1 MDFDLSPEL
10 TELQSVV
17 RRIAQEKVKPRA
29 REIDKTGE
37 YPQDLFEVFR
47 DAGLFGLC
55 IPEAYGGSGAGILG
69 LTIAIEEVAKY
80 SNAAALMLLL
90 SRLPTGPI
98 MIAGSERQ
106 RERYLPSI
114 ADGSK
119 RCAFGLSEPQ
129 AGSDVMGMRTH
140 AAPDP
145 ASPGAWILNGTK
157 CWMSGIKEADWYM
170 IFAKTSA
177 PDSRSHDSI
186 SAFIVERSWDGVQV
200 VRTDHKMGVRGVET
214 GELSLSDV
222 HVPKENIV
230 GEVGGFRL
238 AMPGLNAMRPIV
250 AARGIG
256 LAEGS
261 LMYATEYVK
270 TRQAFNKTIADF
282 QGIQWEIAK
291 CAVDIE
297 AARLL
302 TYRSAWLADQ
312 GRFTKEWVPYL
323 SMAKYF
329 ATELAV
335 RASGLAVQLL
345 GAAGYMEDHPVEQW
359 YRDAKQLTI
368 VEGTSQVQLGL
379 IAKGVL
385 DQHLWWN

>member
-1 MDFDLSPEL
+1 MDFDLSPDL
-10 TELQSVV
+10 AELQQLV
-17 RRIAQEKVKPRA
+17 RKIAQEKVKPRA
-29 REIDKTGE
+29 REIDLTGE

-55 IPEAYGGSGAGILG
+55 IPEEYGGSGAGILG
-69 LTIAIEEVAKY
+69 LAIAIEEVAKY
-80 SNAAALMLLL
+80 SNAASLMLLL

-98 MIAGSERQ
+98 MIAGSEEQRQ
-106 RERYLPSI
+106 RFLPSI
-114 ADGSK
+114 ADGTK

-140 AAPDP
+140 AVVDPDNE
-145 ASPGAWILNGTK
+145 GGWILNGTK
-157 CWMSGIKEADWYM
+157 CWMSGIQEADWYT

-177 PDSRSHDSI
+177 PDSRKHDSI
-186 SAFIVERSWDGVQV
+186 SAFIVERNFAGVNV
-200 VRTDHKMGVRGVET
+200 ARTDHKMGVKGVDT
-214 GELSLSDV
+214 GELVLTDV
-222 HVPKENIV
+222 HVPKENII
-230 GEVGGFRL
+230 GEIGGFRL
-238 AMPGLNAMRPIV
+238 AMLGLNAMRPIV

-256 LAEGS
+256 LAEGA
-261 LMYATEYVK
+261 LMYATDYVK
-270 TRQAFNKTIADF
+270 TREAFTKTIADF

-312 GRFTKEWVPYL
+312 QKFTKEWVPYL

-345 GAAGYMEDHPVEQW
+345 GAAGYMEDHPTEQW

-368 VEGTSQVQLGL
+368 VEGSSQIQLGL

-385 DQHLWWN
+385 DKDLWWD